1 MSTFKTKTNAAQISA
16 KLLSTSALTAVLA
29 FTMNPAYAQDATVP
43 DVTVPEAPS
52 IETPAAPEAPAAEAA
67 WTGFT
72 DESGSITVETPTTTF
87 TNITQNTQLYV
98 GTSANLDIPEG
109 YHVNIDQ
116 ASSNYLFVA
125 KAAPDADPTF
135 ILGRLT
141 ADGRV
146 IIIDRNGVF
155 TGANSV
161 IDVAGIIMTTGDVD
175 LEGLTED
182 EIKKVKAS
190 NVTEGAIELN
200 GTITVADAGLAAF
213 VAPTVVNAGVI
224 NATMGKVAL
233 ASGEAVTI
241 DLAGDDLVEITVP
254 GDIADAL
261 IENSGSINANGGVVQ
276 ITAAQA
282 KDVVDNIINVSGI
295 VDVSSVSTQ
304 GGKIVLSGGDAG
316 KVQVTGILDA
326 SGATGGDI
334 EVTGQFVSAEEHAV
348 LDASGINGGGTIHFG
363 GDWQG
368 QGDTPTSEFAYV
380 GQDAILNAR
389 ADEEGDGGEVVV
401 WSDVATGFF
410 GLITAQGG
418 ANSGNGGSVET
429 SSHGY
434 LEAFG
439 TVDASA
445 SNGFGGLWLLDPRNL
460 TVIDPG
466 ADSNVT
472 PSGGDP
478 NSILATG
485 NDGAGGASTSF
496 VSDNTIE
503 ASLNGGTSVTLR
515 TGDQDDGQG
524 DITVNGA
531 IDMNASTADADDDIA
546 TLRLEAHDDIFINNT
561 IIASN
566 GNRLN
571 VELIAGADED
581 GTPNPGSDND
591 ITVGANIAT
600 GGGNFLAEA
609 DDDVVIAA
617 TVGTDRANA
626 ADGNVTLRS
635 LGLDAS
641 IGLVQIS
648 GRVDAD
654 DGADGGNA
662 DGNVLIEAEDI
673 LLNTGATRI
682 DIGGSGDVLPD
693 GTLTIRRITDGTI
706 GIGSGAAAGSKT
718 NMHISQAEIDTISSF
733 GNVVIGH
740 DVAAS
745 AKETAINVNGAD
757 MDAFAQ
763 TTFNALR
770 NSSGSN
776 NIDFF
781 GANSFNALI
790 AKADDD
796 ITTEASSSINTTGN
810 ALSFTAGDD
819 IILDNNI
826 ITEGGSATFV
836 AADLFQVD
844 EGDDVID
851 TNHTTDGNVSITAN
865 QIDLADDDSAGQVID
880 AGTANVSI
888 ERSTAGNIMLGA
900 ATGLGGMHLTQKEIG
915 NIDAGSL
922 TVGGGNTS
930 SISVSGVNT
939 TTGTITGLVSL
950 LTGVN
955 LTGSDDDVNF
965 LGTNTFNAL
974 NVLSNDDINFV
985 GGAIVN
991 VLNGD
996 ANFEGDTNDG
1006 SVGDFNMFSSSFLNT
1021 NGHNVNVSALG
1032 VTLYAGSIIDTNGG
1046 NVTVNTSDQFGGG
1059 LVDLLGGTIDATGAA
1074 GGDILINNEG
1084 RFYSLQAN
1092 SLKTNNDGTITL
1104 NQWDQNGGSLQ
1115 NAINALDN
1123 AGTGQN
1129 TLYAYKGTGDG
1140 TYTENLNINQAQLK
1154 LTGIDDGIGG
1164 PDVTIA
1170 GTMTVN
1176 ASNFHLDPVV
1186 VDALGGA
1193 YGVIATGAGFNGFSS
1208 VGNTYK
1214 NSTVAGILLNG
1225 STGTATVQGNTFE
1238 GNATRGVEISGLTG
1252 GLALINGNN
1261 MGVVNGNVVNG
1272 VWASGAITGG
1282 GVGIGGNTIV
1292 ATGAGALFGGAVSNA
1307 SVVITASNNITGID
1321 GIEFSNNVTNSIVNI
1336 SGGNTIIGTG
1346 NASFS
1351 DAIDFRGLVTGS
1363 TVNINNNTLLRGAD
1377 DGIQVIGGIR
1387 GGTFTVSGNTQI
1399 TGLNGDGIAL
1409 LSLAGGGGNGN
1420 AISNGAEVE
1429 ILNNTITGNGPEGDT
1444 DNGDGAVSDGVLI
1457 SGNVVGAPGPDTILE
1472 VSGNTITGYN
1482 NGVHLFGNVSEAV
1495 VQVNG
1500 NDEIDAGNHGVFFEG
1515 DVLSNSLVTVN
1526 GNEDITST
1534 FGDGVHFSGSI
1545 GGGSFIHVS
1554 DNNDGIVAA
1563 NHGIYFGGPVNGA
1576 TFNIHD
1582 NIIRANQDGG
1592 FVGSGIYFANTI
1604 NNATINIG
1612 DGERDSNPSNFI
1624 VVGPQGDGDTD
1635 GIHFAGIVGQGAKIK
1650 IDGNRIGYNG
1660 DGSVNAINGDGIEF
1674 ASAVNGNADIDVID
1688 NRVRAIGNTSGTGD
1702 GVKFSGHVGGT
1713 ANVAVGVLP
1722 TDGNN
1727 IDVTGNGVEFNG
1739 VTGGTVSVAS
1749 NTIVADENGVEF
1761 GAGSPSI
1768 EGGAD
1773 VFVLNNTINAT
1784 LDGVHVEDDIT
1795 GAGTT
1800 FTAKRNTI
1808 TAGDDGFDIDNV
1820 RSAAVVHIGGA
1831 ANGGGGP
1838 LNNEGNRITAD
1849 GNGIEFDAGV
1859 DATVLVQKNR
1869 ISAGDDGI
1877 NVRDEDA
1884 GHVTAIDGG
1893 ALVNILDNDIGFQ
1906 GSDTI
1911 GGHGINIEEDVT
1923 GDSTVNIA
1931 RNNIGRLGTPVGLD
1945 GIHFG
1950 GAINGLSNVNIF
1962 ANNHGI
1968 HAQDHGIYFGG
1979 PINGGATVDIDDN
1992 IISANEDNAIVGSGI
2007 FFNGVIT
2014 NATINI
2020 GDGTGGSEHSG
2031 GSNIILVADNTTI
2044 GGGDINNLDGI
2055 HFNKNV
2061 GQGAV
2066 VNIDGNRIGYGG
2078 NSFNGPYSAN
2088 DVADDGIEF
2097 RGTADGNAD
2106 INVTDNWI
2114 LASDDGIIFDSLV
2127 TGNANILIGGFEDDN
2142 HIFADDDGIQFGDDL
2157 TGQALVEISYNDIKA
2172 ESDGI
2177 VFDGEVNNALNP
2189 ATSEQELLIT
2199 RNDIWGGDNGIH
2211 FNGAISNARHD
2222 TVISF
2227 NTIEGEDEQGVV
2239 FDERIDDAHIRI
2251 NNNHRIEGQVD
2262 GVRFL
2267 GEVDEAQIDI
2277 NDNIRIQGNDE
2288 EAIHF
2293 FREIDE
2299 STINIIGNDNLV
2311 GGDNGIEF
2319 AGIIDESNIT
2329 ISGNN
2334 DGIHADNHGILF
2346 GAAIEDD
2353 SVVNIH
2359 DNIISANEDGGSTGD
2374 GIHFAGTITDSDIF
2388 IGDGF
2393 GSSLNNNPSN
2403 VISGVDGIHFAANIG
2418 ENADIVIDGNRIGYN
2433 EPRLN
2438 PSTGAGSRVT
2448 DDGISFAF
2456 LSHNAEITITDNW
2469 IRSAD
2474 DGIIFNNNV
2483 DDDVQVLIGGDNEAP
2498 DGNHIDAEGDG
2509 IHFAGDITEDSLI
2522 EVSFNT
2528 IDADENGIQFDGTTS
2543 NDDDTFPFRDDEILI
2558 AHNSI
2563 EADENGIAFFGRAE
2577 DERHDIMI
2585 RDNTKIHGHGGHG
2598 IVHTGGIDD
2607 AELWILNN
2615 DDIFGETDGIHIT
2628 GPFTNDARIL
2638 IDGNTNIDTD
2648 NGDGIEVTQSG
2659 GGGGVDVDITDNQI
2673 HFVGDNGIE
2682 VDNVDNVWIASNRIR
2697 NTGRDGINVDD
2708 SDNAH
2713 IHWNRIRLTGDDGIY
2728 VEDSDNV
2735 HIDGNRIRRTGDDGI
2750 DVRRSGGAN
2759 IENNRIRRTQG
2770 DGIQVRGSSF
2780 VQIDDNRIRYAGDDG
2795 IDFEDGFFSAITDN
2809 NIRFANHNGIEVNDS
2824 AFILIDENEVADADE
2839 AGIFIDPSAIIF
2851 VTNNLLTSNDIG
2863 LHVQGPDNGYINV
2876 TGNTFTNNR
2885 VGLRAESGI
2894 IDLTGISSDPS
2905 FGGFGNKFIG
2915 GQHGMEFDAW
2925 GGRPE
2930 QLSLVRTGGIFA
2942 GGYTYDGQIND
2953 TWPTVL
2959 TNPVNFGGT
2968 IGSQYFEGQSV
2979 SFVTLRRDTFTAF
2992 RGTEAIWLDATD
3004 STYFRPGFG
3013 AFSPADT
3020 GDILTQ
3026 DQLDFLESM
3035 FRHRPDATRRGIF
3048 FFGALPAPEG
3058 VEFLKDP
3065 IYDPFDGGVS
3075 GLNVTITGLPRV
3087 SGFAPA
3093 STGAAGLN
3101 AIAPAAGDETTSADL
3116 ANIEPAAGGEG
3127 GQNVSCWSDA
3137 VNAAGTGGPVNY
3149 SYGGTFEESIAA
3161 AATCGAQ
3168 SF

>member
-1 MSTFKTKTNAAQISA
+1 MSTFKTKTNAAQITA
-16 KLLSTSALTAVLA
+16 KLLSTSALTTALLA
-29 FTMNPAYAQDATVP
+29 LAMNPARAQDVTVP
-43 DVTVPEAPS
+43 DVTIPEAPS
-52 IETPAAPEAPAAEAA
+52 IETPAAPEAPAVNEGQS

-72 DESGSITVETPTTTF
+72 DEEGSITVETPTTTF
-87 TNITQNTQLYV
+87 TDITQNTQLYV

-109 YHVNIDQ
+109 HHVNINQ

-135 ILGRLT
+135 ILGKLT

-155 TGANSV
+155 HGPNSV
-161 IDVAGIIMTTGDVD
+161 IDVAGIIETTGDIDIAD
-175 LEGLTED
+175 LRANEFGQY
-182 EIKKVKAS
+182 EIT
-190 NVTEGAIELN
+190 NITEGAITIGDGAN
-200 GTITVADAGLAAF
+200 ITVRNAGLAAF
-213 VAPTVVNAGVI
+213 VAPSVSNAGVI

-233 ASGEAVTI
+233 ASGETVTL
-241 DLAGDDLVEITVP
+241 DLYGDDLVEVAVP
-254 GDIADAL
+254 GNVADAL

-316 KVQVTGILDA
+316 NVTVSGILDA
-326 SGATGGDI
+326 TGDTGGEI
-334 EVTGQFVSAEEHAV
+334 VVTGQAVGALDGAV
-348 LDASGINGGGTIHFG
+348 LDASGTNGGGKINFG
-363 GDWQG
+363 GAFQG
-368 QGDTPTSEFAYV
+368 GDELPGSEYTYI
-380 GQDAILNAR
+380 DNNAILRANA
-389 ADEEGDGGEVVV
+389 EENGDGGDVVV
-401 WSDVATGFF
+401 WSDGNTVFKGDIEAK
-410 GLITAQGG
+410 GG
-418 ANSGNGGSVET
+418 ANSGNGGDVEVSGLNFLSFKGFVDTSALNGLAGILLLDPENFVLRLGTNDSSNDGDNANNSWIDPVSSTSSNTFADGTASEIWESEIEGQNTNFILRARRNFSVIGTSADGTVALQNNSSLTIET
-429 SSHGY
+429 ENGTGMAGTIDLTGSSHGSN
-434 LEAFG
+434 LLFRTTG
-439 TVDASA
+439 TGNITIQAGVQGLTAGNIILSRLQSQNGNIFVDANSGSVTGNGTINATGTGTITLSA
-445 SNGFGGLWLLDPRNL
+445 DAGTLDLNGAVTSNGGLIQATASDDLIVDAAINAGTGGITLANTGGSSGTNDTNINAAL
-460 TVIDPG
+460 TSTNGNIQVL
-466 ADSNVT
+466 AASANNVNI
-472 PSGGDP
+472 
-478 NSILATG
+478 NSTVTTA
-485 NDGAGGASTSF
+485 GAGG
-496 VSDNTIE
+496 
-503 ASLNGGTSVTLR
+503 VT
-515 TGDQDDGQG
+515 
-524 DITVNGA
+524 V
-531 IDMNASTADADDDIA
+531 
-546 TLRLEAHDDIFINNT
+546 
-561 IIASN
+561 
-566 GNRLN
+566 
-571 VELIAGADED
+571 
-581 GTPNPGSDND
+581 
-591 ITVGANIAT
+591 
-600 GGGNFLAEA
+600 
-609 DDDVVIAA
+609 
-617 TVGTDRANA
+617 
-626 ADGNVTLRS
+626 
-635 LGLDAS
+635 
-641 IGLVQIS
+641 
-648 GRVDAD
+648 
-654 DGADGGNA
+654 
-662 DGNVLIEAEDI
+662 
-673 LLNTGATRI
+673 
-682 DIGGSGDVLPD
+682 
-693 GTLTIRRITDGTI
+693 
-706 GIGSGAAAGSKT
+706 
-718 NMHISQAEIDTISSF
+718 
-733 GNVVIGH
+733 
-740 DVAAS
+740 
-745 AKETAINVNGAD
+745 
-757 MDAFAQ
+757 
-763 TTFNALR
+763 
-770 NSSGSN
+770 
-776 NIDFF
+776 
-781 GANSFNALI
+781 
-790 AKADDD
+790 
-796 ITTEASSSINTTGN
+796 
-810 ALSFTAGDD
+810 TAGDD
-819 IILDNNI
+819 ILTDLDAVITTGGGAVNMTAGSASDDNIHLDADVNTNGGVANFAAGGTFITDNDNDTVTTNGGNITVHADQIVLSQDDTLNGSDVALNAGSGTVFIDRATDGDISLGDNN
-826 ITEGGSATFV
+826 GGLHLSQFEI
-836 AADLFQVD
+836 AA
-844 EGDDVID
+844 
-851 TNHTTDGNVSITAN
+851 
-865 QIDLADDDSAGQVID
+865 ID
-880 AGTANVSI
+880 AAN
-888 ERSTAGNIMLGA
+888 
-900 ATGLGGMHLTQKEIG
+900 
-915 NIDAGSL
+915 L
-922 TVGGGNTS
+922 TVGGNNTS
-930 SISVSGVNT
+930 EIFVQNVNTTIGTITNLVSLITGVNT
-939 TTGTITGLVSL
+939 GD
-950 LTGVN
+950 
-955 LTGSDDDVNF
+955 DDDVNF

-1092 SLKTNNDGTITL
+1092 SLKTNNGGTITL

-1545 GGGSFIHVS
+1545 GGGSFIQVS

-2114 LASDDGIIFDSLV
+2114 RASDDGIIFDSLV
-2127 TGNANILIGGFEDDN
+2127 TGNANILIGGFGDDN

-2659 GGGGVDVDITDNQI
+2659 GGGGADVDITDNQI

-2713 IHWNRIRLTGDDGIY
+2713 IHWNRIRFTGDDGIY

-2750 DVRRSGGAN
+2750 DVRRSDGAN

-2780 VQIDDNRIRYAGDDG
+2780 VQIDDNRIRFAGDDG
-2795 IDFEDGFFSAITDN
+2795 IDFEDSFFSAITDN

-2824 AFILIDENEVADADE
+2824 AFILIDENEVADANE

-2876 TGNTFTNNR
+2876 TGNTFTDNR
-2885 VGLRAESGI
+2885 VGARFESGI

-2915 GQHGMEFDAW
+2915 GQHGMVFDAY
-2925 GGRPE
+2925 GNDPT
-2930 QLSLVRTGGIFA
+2930 QLSLVRTGGILAA
-2942 GGYTYDGQIND
+2942 GHTYDGQFND
-2953 TWPTVL
+2953 TWPSVL

-2979 SFVTLRRDTFTAF
+2979 SFVTLRRDTFTEN
-2992 RGTEAIWLDATD
+2992 RTDAIWLDATD

-3087 SGFAPA
+3087 LGFAPA